1 MMKFM
6 KKYISILLALLTL
19 GMVGQGCTERLDV
32 PDSGTSEG
40 ETCLNFSVAVAGAD
54 GAATRSF
61 ASEKIQNLWVLVFD
75 ENEFFVE
82 CKEASP
88 VSPNTFGTDMNTEY
102 PFTVQLQAS
111 PTKRILH
118 FIANYDFDSN
128 PPEYNH
134 EYYLIS
140 HLTVTGEAYWQ
151 RVELD
156 DGLPEDMNDMPAED
170 LAKITKI
177 PLVRNFSSV
186 SIDVADDANFE
197 LEGFALWNTPDC
209 GSVAPCVMAA
219 SDFATYATSDATP
232 GDSNAD
238 NPWISRQYNDLKKSY
253 NGTSTIGFTGYLP
266 SSAGIVNTDASAL
279 DCSSN
284 LTHYMFERPYSSDAT
299 NSAILVK
306 GKYKNGSGNPSY
318 YKVEFVQSTEIS
330 SGTSGATSGYTVYY
344 NILRNFHYHVYIS
357 NCTADGY
364 STAAEAMA
372 QPSANNFLFSVT
384 TQDYSNI
391 SDGESRIF
399 VEYTEK
405 TVVSPSAFTFKLKYV
420 PDIKNAPTTSENTS
434 VHVMDKTT
442 EMKFNPSTPAGE
454 YTYTSSES
462 SIVRKIEMESYQDAS
477 GNTVYTNPADGWTTF
492 IVTPQALPD
501 AGKELTQSVLFYV
514 TKTVGSGSTSNTIKV
529 ARTVILHLRR
539 PGEMTINTDSG
550 DAAIPKAKDQSF
562 LMNIYITSGLAKH
575 MFPLEFKI
583 ESSTN
588 NLTPDTS
595 QYNTAGDG
603 GPGYMPTWTGTS
615 IIDSSKQSFGFT
627 KTVTYEEY
635 LQLETT
641 GDGAYVTVPC
651 AFKTTKA
658 VTGTAGTTIYVTN
671 PYFTGTSGGA
681 AGTAATYAVNAS

>member
-6 KKYISILLALLTL
+6 KKYIFILLALVAL
-19 GMVGQGCTERLDV
+19 GLAGQGCTERLDV
-32 PDSGTSEG
+32 PDDGTAEG

-61 ASEKIQNLWVLVFD
+61 ASEEIQNLWVLVFD

-82 CKEASP
+82 CEKASP
-88 VSPNTFGTDMNTEY
+88 VSPNTFGTDMDTEY
-102 PFTVQLQAS
+102 KFSVNLQAS

-140 HLTVTGEAYWQ
+140 RLTVTGEAYWQ

-156 DGLPEDMNDMPAED
+156 NGLPEDMNDLSAAD

-186 SIDVADDANFE
+186 SIDVADDANFT

-219 SDFATYATSDATP
+219 SDFATYATSDAA
-232 GDSNAD
+232 GDSFTN
-238 NPWISRQYNDLKKSY
+238 NPWISRQYNDLKASY
-253 NGTSTIGFTGYLP
+253 DGTSTIGFTGYLP

-279 DCSSN
+279 DCSSTG
-284 LTHYMFERPYSSDAT
+284 THYMFERPYSSDAT

-306 GKYKNGSGNPSY
+306 GKYKNGSGNSSY
-318 YKVEFVQSTEIS
+318 YKVEFVQSTEIA
-330 SGTSGATSGYTVYY
+330 SGSSGATSGYTVYY

-420 PDIKNAPTTSENTS
+420 PDIKNNPTTYDNNS
-434 VHVMDKTT
+434 VNVMDKST
-442 EMKFNPSTPAGE
+442 EMNFQPGSS
-454 YTYTSSES
+454 YTVDQS
-462 SIVRKIEMESYQDAS
+462 SIVKSIVVSSATDK
-477 GNTVYTNPADGWTTF
+477 DGWVTF
-492 IVTPQALPD
+492 SVTPQDLPA

-514 TKTVGSGSTSNTIKV
+514 TKTVGSGSTGNTIKV

-539 PGEMTINTDSG
+539 PGEMTINTDVDDNKIPTSSG
-550 DAAIPKAKDQSF
+550 SEF

-595 QYNTAGDG
+595 QYNSTGDG

-615 IIDSSKQSFGFT
+615 IIDSTKQSFGFT
-627 KTVTYEEY
+627 KTVTYDEY
-635 LQLETT
+635 LTLSTY
-641 GDGAYVTVPC
+641 GDGAYVIVPC

-658 VTGTAGTTIYVTN
+658 ATGTKIYVTN

-681 AGTAATYAVNAS
+681 AGTPATYAVNAS